1 MRRLEGH
8 VATHLVAEKLGLQRG
23 NGAWLA
29 ALRVPLC
36 LVCREEVGEAFL
48 FRSCDVL
55 HVLGDAPVLLST
67 SSSPSG
73 RPLITCGSV
82 GRVDPCS
89 RFALAVAV
97 DRDDQATGTRTR
109 HTGRDAPPRHLG
121 ATHVSVDVHQHP
133 TSAGDDVAQSSD
145 QFRISVSHP
154 ANVRTSG

>member
-29 ALRVPLC
+29 ALCVPLC
-36 LVCREEVGEAFL
+36 LACPEEVGEAFL
-48 FRSCDVL
+48 FGHAMSSMSS
-55 HVLGDAPVLLST
+55 GNAPVLLST
-67 SSSPSG
+67 SSTPSG

-82 GRVDPCS
+82 GRVDRCS

-97 DRDDQATGTRTR
+97 DRGDQATGTRTR
-109 HTGRDAPPRHLG
+109 HTGRDASPLHLG

-133 TSAGDDVAQSSD
+133 TSAGDDAQSSD